1 MKTWLAVM
9 IFSGALSG
17 AGAIAQ
23 EHKHEE
29 HQEESKAPAQKGTNA
44 AKADNKK
51 CCDEMEKKA
60 ESKEEKPMKG
70 EMKAKMEKMKEMKE
84 KMAETMKETKGGAK
98 TGEQEKESHQ
108 H

>member
-1 MKTWLAVM
+1 MKTWFAAMILSGTLA
-9 IFSGALSG
+9 G

-29 HQEESKAPAQKGTNA
+29 HKEESKAPVQKGTDA
-44 AKADNKK
+44 AKADSKK
-51 CCDEMEKKA
+51 CCEEMEKKA
-60 ESKEEKPMKG
+60 ESKDEKPMNA

-84 KMAETMKETKGGAK
+84 KMAEKMKETKGGAK
-98 TGEQEKESHQ
+98 TAEEKESHQ